1 LRAFLGAALFTLA
14 WTLVG
19 CGAAARLRARAR
31 TLWELCRMMEL
42 LRFELARFAPPM
54 PELFAQ
60 LGKTAPGAGGEISRR
75 LYDSLNRLGDEE
87 FSDLWERALG
97 DLSGPERETMAALGR
112 GLGRYGAQEEL
123 AALDVCRERL
133 MDLSGEAERT
143 AKERGRLYV
152 GLSAAVGAVASV
164 LML

>member
-1 LRAFLGAALFTLA
+1 MRTFLGAALFTLA
-14 WTLVG
+14 WTLAG

-31 TLWELCRMMEL
+31 TVSELCRMVEL

-54 PELFAQ
+54 PELFSYLAR
-60 LGKTAPGAGGEISRR
+60 TAPGAGGKISQT
-75 LYDSLNRLGDEE
+75 LADSLDRLGDEE
-87 FSDLWERALG
+87 FSALWERALDG
-97 DLSGPERETMAALGR
+97 LSGPEREAMTALGR
-112 GLGRYGAQEEL
+112 VLGRYGAQEEL
-123 AALDVCRERL
+123 AAADVCRERL
-133 MDLSGEAERT
+133 TALSSETERT